1 MKKKI
6 LFLIF
11 VVLIFL
17 YGCTNNTC
25 ETGLYTGEGD
35 CCNYVCGKE
44 CPNGYQEG
52 SCGCE
57 CEESGGEVPSDTNI
71 DGIFDSD
78 GGISPPV
85 LPSP

>member
-6 LFLIF
+6 LFFILFI
-11 VVLIFL
+11 LIFL
-17 YGCTNNTC
+17 YGCGKATC
-25 ETGLYTGEGD
+25 DTGLYTDEGD

-44 CPNGYQEG
+44 CPNGYKEG

-57 CEESGGEVPSDTNI
+57 CEENLGEVPADANI
-71 DGIFDSD
+71 DDIFDDSGSLD
-78 GGISPPV
+78 PPM